1 MGLDWPHELRPADGK
16 RAGSPPRAASQI
28 EQKARTEMD
37 RILAELSPR
46 VDAAA
51 ATADDARRMIG
62 PPRKRV
68 RDCCRARVTLGRSHG
83 CDRDGPAGAGI
94 RCEELEIEHAQRHA
108 ALAKEAR
115 RERPALASAA
125 HMRTQ
130 PACEARSWLGVC
142 RMRPEP
148 TSWRGAW
155 KRRSAARTIG
165 SPMQRPRRRRRP
177 RRSTASLEG
186 PTRFSFNGYALTHT
200 MAAA

>member
-1 MGLDWPHELRPADGK
+1 
-16 RAGSPPRAASQI
+16 
-28 EQKARTEMD
+28 MD

-130 PACEARSWLGVC
+130 PTGVRSKELARRVQN
-142 RMRPEP
+142 
-148 TSWRGAW
+148 
-155 KRRSAARTIG
+155 AARTD
-165 SPMQRPRRRRRP
+165 QLARRVEETQ
-177 RRSTASLEG
+177 RSTDD
-186 PTRFSFNGYALTHT
+186 RLTHAET
-200 MAAA
+200 EAAKAAAALNGLFRRTDEVLTATP